1 MSYTPSLTSSHK
13 QESDYVHPGESTDAY
28 AAAEPSPIPVE
39 PVTGVW
45 KYVPFQYMSLKPKIS
60 NPYVTT
66 AIACMGGLLFGFGST
81 NLTPFI
87 GHKAYEEYFSTSKHK
102 GFTAIQQSGMT
113 ASMPGGAL
121 IGSCISALVSEK
133 VGRRGMVELSALVWI
148 IGCAIQTASINRPSL
163 AFGRIIASIGV
174 GTASSNVPMYLA
186 EMVPANMRGRFVSC
200 FQLCVNIGIL
210 VMFYIGFGCS
220 FIHGIKSFRITWG
233 LQMIPG
239 FLMLMGAMFLHE
251 SPRWLASKG
260 RWEET
265 AQVLTA
271 IYKCDPESP
280 VIREEIEEF
289 QRDLEV
295 KPAKFIDLFRKQ
307 NIKQTFCA
315 GYAMFTQQYCGTNAI
330 LYFSTSIT
338 SQVGYKGTMNQV
350 MGSVDYIVLLAA
362 TLPAL
367 VFFDRWSRRYTL
379 MLGALGLLTSLAI
392 VAGIEATRGVPV
404 GPEGVNGD
412 PSVRWN
418 VPEKA
423 PAKAALAFSY
433 IYLACFSLSWGP
445 GAWVYV
451 GEVFNQDVRSAG
463 NAFASIVNWLFNF
476 TLTIYTQTA
485 FQKITWKTYVI
496 FAVFSFLAIPVVFFV
511 YPETRGFELEQISAL
526 FKSDIPAYKTDPL
539 YILFVKRVL
548 KREVNL
554 PAPELEAGK
563 KEVDAEHD
571 EHVVT
576 VN

>member
-1 MSYTPSLTSSHK
+1 MSYTPSITSSHK
-13 QESDYVHPGESTDAY
+13 KEAEFLHPGDSNDAF
-28 AAAEPSPIPVE
+28 AVAKPSPVPVE
-39 PVTGVW
+39 PVQGVW
-45 KYVPFQYMSLKPKIS
+45 KYMPFQYMSLKPKIS

-66 AIACMGGLLFGFGST
+66 AISCMGGLLFGFGST

-87 GHKAYEEYFSTSKHK
+87 GHKAYEDYFSLSNQH
-102 GFTAIQQSGMT
+102 GFTAIEQSGMT

-121 IGSCISALVSEK
+121 VGSILSAWISEK

-148 IGCAIQTASINRPSL
+148 IGCAIQTSAINRPSL

-186 EMVPANMRGRFVSC
+186 EMVPATMRGRFVSC

-220 FIHGIKSFRITWG
+220 FINGVSGFRLTWG
-233 LQMIPG
+233 LQIIPG

-265 AQVLTA
+265 TQVLTA
-271 IYKCDPESP
+271 IYKCDAESP
-280 VIREEIEEF
+280 VIKEEIEGF
-289 QRDLEV
+289 QRDLEI
-295 KPAKFIDLFRKQ
+295 KPGKFLDLFKRQ
-307 NIKQTFCA
+307 NLKQTFCA
-315 GYAMFTQQYCGTNAI
+315 SFAMFTQQYCGTNAI

-338 SQVGYKGTMNQV
+338 SQVGYRGIMNQI

-367 VFFDRWSRRYTL
+367 IFFDRWSRRYTL

-404 GPEGVNGD
+404 GPDGVNGD

-418 VPEKA
+418 VPEKE

-451 GEVFNQDVRSAG
+451 GEVFNQEVRSSG

-476 TLTIYTQTA
+476 TLTMYTQSA
-485 FQKITWKTYVI
+485 FQKITWRTYVI
-496 FAVFSFLAIPVVFFV
+496 FAAFAFLSIPVVFFL
-511 YPETRGFELEQISAL
+511 YPETRGYELEQISAL

-548 KREVNL
+548 KKEVNL
-554 PAPELEAGK
+554 PVPELETGK
-563 KEVDAEHD
+563 KDTSAEHD
-571 EHVVT
+571 EDIVS